1 MKHIKKSYLRVEKK
15 LDNNFAFEAILT
27 ESSKAFGC
35 IPQDLLIAKL
45 PAYSFSDAKP
55 RQSVPLKITHNQ
67 VEAIF
72 RESFCC

>member
-35 IPQDLLIAKL
+35 IPQDLLNAKL
-45 PAYSFSDAKP
+45 PDYSFSDSKP
-55 RQSVPLKITHNQ
+55 RQSAPLKIPHNQ